1 MSRILV
7 IEADRQ
13 ALRDIAQSLQRQ
25 GLSADDTAS
34 ARDALYR
41 VTSGAYALVIVAYD
55 LPEIDGPALV
65 AAMRATGL
73 SVPMLAIDAQGSI
86 ERCVRM
92 LKAGA
97 DDYQPFPLDL
107 EELGARVLALLR
119 RQARPPAPANDAA
132 AARLQAGGIVLDRIR
147 RIALVDATLVE
158 LRPTEFRLLEFL
170 MLNADRVMT
179 RRMILEAVWQ
189 HHFDPGTNLI
199 EVHVKQLRAK
209 LRDPNG
215 RRFIHTVRR
224 AGYYFSGDAPDA
236 RREARDEGGEDDT
249 NALPHRRGE
258 ARPSALHSRA

>member
-7 IEADRQ
+7 IETDRQ
-13 ALRDIAQSLQRQ
+13 ALRGIAQSLQQQ

-119 RQARPPAPANDAA
+119 RQARPPAPADDAA
-132 AARLQAGGIVLDRIR
+132 AARAC
-147 RIALVDATLVE
+147 
-158 LRPTEFRLLEFL
+158 
-170 MLNADRVMT
+170 
-179 RRMILEAVWQ
+179 
-189 HHFDPGTNLI
+189 
-199 EVHVKQLRAK
+199 
-209 LRDPNG
+209 
-215 RRFIHTVRR
+215 RR
-224 AGYYFSGDAPDA
+224 AASCWTGFAASPWWMPPWW
-236 RREARDEGGEDDT
+236 
-249 NALPHRRGE
+249 NC
-258 ARPSALHSRA
+258 ARPSSACSNS